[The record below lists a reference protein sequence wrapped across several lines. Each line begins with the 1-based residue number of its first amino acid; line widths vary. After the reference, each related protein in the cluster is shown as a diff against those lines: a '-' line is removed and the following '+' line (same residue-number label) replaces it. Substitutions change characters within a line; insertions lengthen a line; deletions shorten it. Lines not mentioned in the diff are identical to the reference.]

1 MAQER
6 PHVFVPRRSALL
18 RAGGTWSLWTLS
30 RSVKSLRVEKSA
42 GPARPSTSQERVLS
56 AHPRLSWVAVRP
68 SSAQLELGFA
78 IVTRPVVVPD
88 VLWTPALPGVFFFFL
103 SASVG
108 TGRGDRDAL
117 GVIRSFFNE
126 VAKELRTWDSE
137 MSIFGSPRKYIP
149 W

>member
-88 VLWTPALPGVFFFFL
+88 VLWTPALPGVFFFFIC
-103 SASVG
+103 
-108 TGRGDRDAL
+108 L

>member
-88 VLWTPALPGVFFFFL
+88 VLWTPALPGVFFFFYLPQWEPEEATGMPSVSFGL
-103 SASVG
+103 SLMKS
-108 TGRGDRDAL
+108 R
-117 GVIRSFFNE
+117 RS
-126 VAKELRTWDSE
+126 
-137 MSIFGSPRKYIP
+137 
-149 W
+149 